1 MGSNAVK
8 LGAGLATGM
17 FFHAPA
23 GTALPTYPTETLA
36 EAWEEVGYVSQD
48 GITWHHGRSGEALK
62 DWSNTIRRIL
72 ESSDDKT
79 VTVPI
84 ISTTKKVL
92 QTIFGADNVTEAEAT
107 TGHGKLLSLSSDGM
121 MSGEESFLFLMK
133 DGDDTIAL
141 GTTSGFISALD
152 DITFAP
158 GSPITWNATV
168 NMSNWKLILDDGQ
181 VTAATGGG
189 GDANSQTGQSGQT
202 GSP

>member
-48 GITWHHGRSGEALK
+48 GISWHHGRSGEPLK

-72 ESSDDKT
+72 DSTDDKT

-84 ISTTKKVL
+84 ISSTKEVL
-92 QTIFGADNVTEAEAT
+92 KTIFGADNVDETAAT
-107 TGHGKLLSLSSDGM
+107 TGHGKLLSVSSEDGI
-121 MSGEESFLFLMK
+121 MSGAESFLFLMK
-133 DGDDTIAL
+133 DGDDAIAL
-141 GTTSGFISALD
+141 GTTNGFVSALD

-158 GSPITWNATV
+158 GSTITWNATI
-168 NMSNWKLILDDGQ
+168 NMSNWTLIMDDGQ
-181 VTAATGGG
+181 VAAGT
-189 GDANSQTGQSGQT
+189 
-202 GSP
+202 P